1 MKIDSGDI
9 KFDALTVTSS
19 ITIDDYTAGDTS
31 SKYLDLDANGVGYKY
46 FVYKGYFDKKWRNFF
61 SAFFDLKVDFGM
73 TIGSIVSNM

>member
-1 MKIDSGDI
+1 MKIDSGDV

-46 FVYKGYFDKKWRNFF
+46 FVYKGYLTKWRNFF
-61 SAFFDLKVDFGM
+61 RLFVFKVDFGM